1 MTPRWLVVPYCTVVL
16 IVALASHMFRGDEH
30 KEAQRM
36 EETDPPP
43 HALHGERASQEA
55 EVLFISIAKE
65 DHSVSV
71 YLQAEHDEGV
81 RAAQAVA
88 DFFAAAH
95 AQVAR
100 WSALARCETAGNWQ
114 MRGSTYSGGLGF
126 FNGTWDAFGGRE
138 FASNAGLASPW
149 AQTEIAKRVRDQVGL
164 HNRPWA
170 SCTIYAPVTG

>member
-1 MTPRWLVVPYCTVVL
+1 LVVPYCTVVL

-30 KEAQRM
+30 KEAQQR
-36 EETDPPP
+36 EETDSPP
-43 HALHGERASQEA
+43 HAMRSNSASQDA
-55 EVLFISIAKE
+55 EVLYQSIAKE
-65 DHSVSV
+65 DQSVSV

-100 WSALARCETAGNWQ
+100 WSALAVCETAGRWSQ
-114 MRGSTYSGGLGF
+114 RGPTYQGGLGIYS
-126 FNGTWDAFGGRE
+126 GTWRAFGGLE
-138 FASNAGLASPW
+138 FASNAGDATPYEQTVV
-149 AQTEIAKRVRDQVGL
+149 AQRIRDRVGL
-164 HNRPWA
+164 HNRPWD